1 MDETSTACSS
11 FVSENVI
18 RAAVKGGSYG
28 VPAIRTIDF
37 LHRFAAG
44 IRTVSELS
52 GAAGIYSLN

>member
-18 RAAVKGGSYG
+18 RTAVRCGSYG
-28 VPAIRTIDF
+28 TPSVRTIDF
-37 LHRFAAG
+37 LRSFAAG